1 MSFKLPEFC
10 LDVLSVAVSCL
21 NVQLIEWCVNWNEL
35 DFSVGLEVSFKTS
48 VEILSYCLLNSV
60 PKSDFLDQ
68 VVT

>member
-10 LDVLSVAVSCL
+10 FDILSVAISGL